1 MIFRTAFSNNHS
13 ISLSGGTERSRY
25 YASLNYRKAEGVIPT
40 NTYTNWGG
48 ALRLSHRFNKFL
60 NINFDISSNIR
71 KDKDVDSSINPIRY
85 ATYANPYECPY
96 DENGALA
103 YDRSYAPEMSS
114 LKDGYIY
121 DFNILDEMRR
131 NTTMTTAID
140 NMISLGLDIDIVSG
154 LRLTTQGNVYNNVS
168 NVERI
173 LDPDSYANKKAAWIN
188 FGYSEL
194 PDDLNNGTLSEQ
206 DGRSSGWTWRNNI
219 ELNKSFND
227 DHFLNI
233 YVGHEVSEHKTWSNY
248 TMYPE
253 YDPEKG
259 LIGVPDVDGIEDIKG
274 YILRLWEGLSGY
286 QNRSV
291 SFFMSGSYSYKDKYV
306 FAGSA
311 RLDGS
316 DIIGEAN
323 RFSPLWNVS
332 FKYNL
337 HKEKFMQSYDWLN
350 EIATRFSY
358 GYTGSIDK
366 NALPFGV
373 MTYVTTD
380 EYYDIRIPSYIEPKN
395 PSVKWQKKQDRSVG
409 IDLALF
415 NYRIR
420 ATVNY
425 YNNVTRNLLD
435 QKTLPISVGVNSIK
449 CNTSSI
455 KNWGWE
461 LSLSTRNIQMA
472 DFTWNTSLNLSV
484 NKNKVLESYY
494 KSIEDVPVSIDMTE
508 PIEGEEIRA
517 WFGYRFA
524 GIDPRTGHTLAF
536 VDNSKRDNPIG
547 FQREDGK
554 WVLDMDD
561 VYNSDIENIKENL
574 GKSYPMIS
582 GGFSTNFTYKRL
594 SLEANFSFMTGH
606 KITAAYYASAAGGSV
621 ASASQNVLRKE
632 ASRWRK
638 PGDITDVPAYSTDEY
653 PSLRSNWYDLK
664 LENGNFLKC
673 TGISLGYYIPTHLC
687 EKVLLQSLRVNF
699 NIRDVFTITRY
710 SGLDPE
716 NFGGFGYPNSRKY
729 MVSLSI
735 GI

>member
-1 MIFRTAFSNNHS
+1 MIKYFLKLFVQIFIPFLLVFTIYTAFSHEKAVNNAEKS
-13 ISLSGGTERSRY
+13 YKEILKTYWLLVS
-25 YASLNYRKAEGVIPT
+25 NYNLENQNQV
-40 NTYTNWGG
+40 
-48 ALRLSHRFNKFL
+48 
-60 NINFDISSNIR
+60 SS
-71 KDKDVDSSINPIRY
+71 V
-85 ATYANPYECPY
+85 
-96 DENGALA
+96 
-103 YDRSYAPEMSS
+103 
-114 LKDGYIY
+114 LK
-121 DFNILDEMRR
+121 
-131 NTTMTTAID
+131 AID
-140 NMISLGLDIDIVSG
+140 NKSDIRITLIDK
-154 LRLTTQGNVYNNVS
+154 QGNV
-168 NVERI
+168 I
-173 LDPDSYANKKAAWIN
+173 LDSSVNEKD
-188 FGYSEL
+188 
-194 PDDLNNGTLSEQ
+194 TLSLENHLS
-206 DGRSSGWTWRNNI
+206 R
-219 ELNKSFND
+219 
-227 DHFLNI
+227 
-233 YVGHEVSEHKTWSNY
+233 VEV
-248 TMYPE
+248 
-253 YDPEKG
+253 
-259 LIGVPDVDGIEDIKG
+259 
-274 YILRLWEGLSGY
+274 
-286 QNRSV
+286 Q
-291 SFFMSGSYSYKDKYV
+291 
-306 FAGSA
+306 
-311 RLDGS
+311 
-316 DIIGEAN
+316 
-323 RFSPLWNVS
+323 
-332 FKYNL
+332 
-337 HKEKFMQSYDWLN
+337 
-350 EIATRFSY
+350 
-358 GYTGSIDK
+358 
-366 NALPFGV
+366 NALLGS
-373 MTYVTTD
+373 

-395 PSVKWQKKQDRSVG
+395 PSVKWQKKQDRSVE

-561 VYNSDIENIKENL
+561 VYNSDTENIKENL